1 MKYLVTEFTGLGNF
15 IQRTPMIKSIS
26 KIDPEAEVFLIG
38 DNRWSGLEVLRGT
51 ALVKD
56 IFLISKNSDKEGILS
71 WINNKKVDVILDP
84 PGSYTP
90 NRIFQTFYESNAKRI
105 VKWLEMVPLQ
115 SSNIIGMLRNYLR
128 FIISLKKVTYVKLS
142 KGIHEIDT
150 NYDALEAFIG
160 KKVER
165 SYQTHVSFSP
175 DSQALKKFNLTK
187 NKYICLQP
195 SAMNGNPTAKTWHP
209 NNFINLTHEIQVF
222 YPNHHIVL
230 LGDKGD
236 LEKVINKHKWP
247 DFVKNLAGKTSV
259 NELMN
264 ILSNSSCT
272 IAHDSGIMH
281 LSNALKV
288 PLIALYGPTDYS
300 WTSPRGKN
308 TKVLFSKT
316 ESFGI
321 MSKREKSEQQL
332 AEMYPDHEAMSGIS
346 VDSVFETIQGMV

>member
-38 DNRWSGLEVLRGT
+38 DNRWGGLEVLRGT

-56 IFLISKNSDKEGILS
+56 IFSISKNSDNDGILS
-71 WINNKKVDVILDP
+71 WINNKKFDVVLDP
-84 PGSYTP
+84 PGTYTP
-90 NRIFQTFYESNAKRI
+90 NRIFQIFYESNAKRI
-105 VKWLEMVPLQ
+105 VRCLEMVPFQ

-128 FIISLKKVTYVKLS
+128 FIISLKKVTYVKFP

-150 NYDALEAFIG
+150 NYDTLEAFIG
-160 KKVER
+160 KTVER

-175 DSQALKKFNLTK
+175 DSQVLKKFNLTK

-195 SAMNGNPTAKTWHP
+195 SARGGNPTPKTWHP
-209 NNFINLTHEIQVF
+209 NNFISLAYEIQVF
-222 YPNHHIVL
+222 YPNYNIVL

-236 LEKVINKHKWP
+236 LEKVINNYTWP
-247 DFVKNLAGKTSV
+247 DFVKNLAGKTNM
-259 NELMN
+259 NELVN
-264 ILSNSSCT
+264 LLFNSSCT
-272 IAHDSGIMH
+272 VCHDSGIMH
-281 LSNALKV
+281 LANGLKV

-300 WTSPRGKN
+300 WTAPRGKN

-321 MSKREKSEQQL
+321 MSKLEKTEPQL
-332 AEMYPDHEAMSGIS
+332 AEMYPDHVAMSGIS
-346 VDSVFETIQGMV
+346 VDSVFETIRGMV